1 MIKYLT
7 FLLLIGVATA
17 KTPNVLLICID
28 DLRPELNCYGV
39 DYIKSPHID
48 TLAAKGRIFS
58 RHYVQAPTC
67 GASRYTLLT
76 GQYGL
81 SDVYIGVP
89 CIVGANGV
97 ERIFELD
104 LTDEE
109 LASLQ
114 GSGEFYK
121 GQLKDVLGY

>member
-1 MIKYLT
+1 MH
-7 FLLLIGVATA
+7 G
-17 KTPNVLLICID
+17 TPM
-28 DLRPELNCYGV
+28 
-39 DYIKSPHID
+39 
-48 TLAAKGRIFS
+48 
-58 RHYVQAPTC
+58 
-67 GASRYTLLT
+67 YTSLT

-89 CIVGANGV
+89 CIIGANGV
-97 ERIFELD
+97 EQIFELE
-104 LTDEE
+104 LTEGE